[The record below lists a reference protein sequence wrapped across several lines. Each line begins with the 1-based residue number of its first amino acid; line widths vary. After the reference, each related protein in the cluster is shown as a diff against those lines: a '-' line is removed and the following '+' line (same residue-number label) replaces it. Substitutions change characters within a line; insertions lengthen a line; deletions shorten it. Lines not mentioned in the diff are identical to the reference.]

1 MGEGAVLVTGAL
13 GCIGAWTV
21 RELVVNDVPVVAF
34 DRSTDPRRLRQI
46 TTPEQFEQ
54 VRLVQGDITS
64 LAELEETISANEVER
79 IIHLG
84 ALQLPSCRADPAL
97 GALVNVVGTVNVFQA
112 ARRVG
117 VPNIV
122 YTSSIAVFESGPE
135 KGRLM
140 ADAAARPASHYGAYK
155 LANEGTARAYW
166 NDFGVSSIGLRPM
179 TVFGPGRDQGFTSSP
194 TKAVLAAVLG
204 CTYEIG
210 FGGATLFHYAGDV
223 GRALVAAAR
232 SSVDGAHVA
241 NLNGVR
247 APVSDFVASLQ
258 DLVGSPAEGI
268 TFSPS
273 ALPFPDDVDTTG
285 LDIIEPPAVTPLDEG
300 IAATVEFF
308 RDLQSRGALEV
319 GEHGLVVGD
328 GVAIDQES
336 APSTE

>member
-21 RELVVNDVPVVAF
+21 RELVVADVPVVAF

-46 TTPEQFEQ
+46 TTPDQLQ
-54 VRLVQGDITS
+54 RVRLVQGDITS
-64 LAELEETISANEVER
+64 LGDLEETIVANEVDKVV
-79 IIHLG
+79 HLG

-97 GALVNVVGTVNVFQA
+97 GALVNVVGTVNVFEA
-112 ARRVG
+112 ARKAG
-117 VPNIV
+117 VPHVV
-122 YTSSIAVFESGPE
+122 YTSSIAVFDWGPE
-135 KGRLM
+135 KGRLTV
-140 ADAAARPASHYGAYK
+140 DAAARPASHYGAYK

-179 TVFGPGRDQGFTSSP
+179 TVFGPGRDQGLTSSP

-204 CTYEIG
+204 YAYEIG

-232 SSVDGAHVA
+232 SSVDGARVA

-247 APVSDFVASLQ
+247 APVTDIVAGLH
-258 DLVGSPAEGI
+258 DLVG
-268 TFSPS
+268 PS
-273 ALPFPDDVDTTG
+273 AERITVGSNPLPFPNEVDTAG
-285 LDIIEPPAVTPLDEG
+285 LDIIGPPAVTPLYDG

-308 RDLQSRGALEV
+308 RDLQSRGALES
-319 GEHGLVVGD
+319 GEHGLIIED
-328 GVAIDQES
+328 GIAVDREP
-336 APSTE
+336 APMTK